1 MKRKGCVWLVLLAIV
16 GIGYWWFFSRDG
28 GEPQSYEV
36 VRIVDGDTIRVRY
49 NGTVEPVRLIGVD
62 SPETVHPNKPVEFYG
77 VEASNFTKNLLK
89 GERVFLR
96 FGNEERDEYGRIL
109 AFVYRAPDELFVNL
123 EIIRQGYGV
132 AIGHIDH
139 RHIDRFIKAEGRA
152 REAKK
157 GLWVRSWRKPI
168 K

>member
-1 MKRKGCVWLVLLAIV
+1 MKRKGCIWLVLLVIV
-16 GIGYWWFFSRDG
+16 GVGYWWFFSRDDRG
-28 GEPQSYEV
+28 LQSYEV

-123 EIIRQGYGV
+123 EIVRQGYGV
-132 AIGHIDH
+132 TTSFKH
-139 RHIDRFIKAEGRA
+139 RHRDSFIDAERRA

>member
-1 MKRKGCVWLVLLAIV
+1 MKRKGCVWLVLVAIAV
-16 GIGYWWFFSRDG
+16 IGYWWFFSHDD

-89 GERVFLR
+89 GGAGFSAV
-96 FGNEERDEYGRIL
+96 
-109 AFVYRAPDELFVNL
+109 
-123 EIIRQGYGV
+123 RQ
-132 AIGHIDH
+132 
-139 RHIDRFIKAEGRA
+139 RRTR
-152 REAKK
+152 
-157 GLWVRSWRKPI
+157 
-168 K
+168 

>member
-1 MKRKGCVWLVLLAIV
+1 MKRKGCIWLVLLAIV
-16 GIGYWWFFSRDG
+16 GVGYWWFFSRDD

-36 VRIVDGDTIRVRY
+36 VRIVDGDTVRIMH
-49 NGTVEPVRLIGVD
+49 NGTEESVRLIGGD
-62 SPETVHPNKPVEFYG
+62 TPETVHPTKPVEFYG
-77 VEASNFTKNLLK
+77 VEASNFTKNLLR

-96 FGNEERDEYGRIL
+96 FGKEERDKYGRLL

-132 AIGHIDH
+132 ATSFKH
-139 RHIDRFIKAEGRA
+139 RHMDSFSEWEGRA
-152 REAKK
+152 RDAGK
-157 GLWVRSWRKPI
+157 GLWVRSRRKPS